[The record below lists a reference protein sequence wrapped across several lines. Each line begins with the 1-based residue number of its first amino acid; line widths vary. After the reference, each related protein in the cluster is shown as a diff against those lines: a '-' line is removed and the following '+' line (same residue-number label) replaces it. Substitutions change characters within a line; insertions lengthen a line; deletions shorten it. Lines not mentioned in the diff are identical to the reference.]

1 MVRMEH
7 ACDFCKVVNIANT
20 FNHIVAIDY
29 GENWVLVWKSP
40 QQDGECLVRFTSF
53 ART

>member
-7 ACDFCKVVNIANT
+7 ACDFCKVVNFANT

-40 QQDGECLVRFTSF
+40 QQDGECLVQFTSF